1 MEKFKTAIDK
11 RLEDIILIRFQ
22 NSSKINFSLSL
33 TNTRPKISLL
43 QIHCIKEI
51 IRSN

>member
-33 TNTRPKISLL
+33 TKYQTKNIITANTLY
-43 QIHCIKEI
+43 
-51 IRSN
+51 